1 MKGLNKLYYF
11 KIEIEELKEEIKN
24 LAEISSPI
32 ITGMPGSNKVSNP
45 PEQYFMKKQRLIE
58 KLNRKLE
65 RYIDE
70 IDIVENVI
78 DRIEDAEVRTIA
90 RMRFIKNLKWEEIG
104 NLTGYDRSVC
114 YKKLNKYLKGMEM
127 ERTNN

>member
-1 MKGLNKLYYF
+1 MRGLNKLYYF

-45 PEQYFMKKQRLIE
+45 PEEHFMKKQRLIE

-65 RYIDE
+65 RYFDE
-70 IDIVENVI
+70 LERIESVI
-78 DRIEDAEVRTIA
+78 DGIEDAEIRTIA
-90 RMRFIKNLKWEEIG
+90 RMRFVRNLKWEEIG
-104 NLTGYDRSVC
+104 KLTGYDRSVC
-114 YKKLNKYLKGMEM
+114 YKKMNKYLKGME
-127 ERTNN
+127 NGK